1 MSYGLYDGDLQFYPQ
16 VPFFNL
22 ELMKL
27 SSYYKRRREIVS
39 LSLDFKPNMYSHF
52 LIRQDYPYN
61 CTYPTYPNVVYGGR
75 AFSGTK
81 YKPLDLAIEQSHADI
96 SLYDKIKV
104 PHLDRRVVKSA
115 CSTMRRAEHIRL
127 SLDEKNIWPNW
138 EKQLRHHSNAY
149 GIILH
154 DYNIAK
160 VDGAC
165 NFLKENISDIISNAG
180 GRRIGSKFP
189 IITTTE
195 KEFIDWFSLPGMD
208 AYYYLQYNG
217 ILTTNI
223 LPFIKDSYNS
233 NRIMQININPA
244 ANTTY
249 EEFISTGIIQ
259 FYQSILDLRRVGIV
273 FPLIYDKGFFADS
286 RWVDVMKLICQFNNH
301 ACLERYNSEY
311 FIRVAPYET
320 LYSYVKRLIDDEKT
334 YGYTTRRKDKYSQ
347 LFQFVRENNYDLFKL
362 FYEYTGEIK

>member
-27 SSYYKRRREIVS
+27 STYYKRRREIVS

-81 YKPLDLAIEQSHADI
+81 YKPLDLSIEKSHADV
-96 SLYDKIKV
+96 SLYDKVKV
-104 PHLDRRVVKSA
+104 PHLDKHVVKSA

-127 SLDEKNIWPNW
+127 SLDEKTIWPNW
-138 EKQLRHHSNAY
+138 ESQLRYHSNAF

-154 DYNIAK
+154 DYNLAN
-160 VDGAC
+160 VDGS
-165 NFLKENISDIISNAG
+165 FELLKENLPNIIQSTRG
-180 GRRIGSKFP
+180 QRIGTKFP
-189 IITTTE
+189 IITITE
-195 KEFIDWFSLPGMD
+195 QDFTNWYSLPAMGS
-208 AYYYLQYNG
+208 YYYLQHDG
-217 ILTTNI
+217 ILTANI
-223 LPFIKDSYNS
+223 IPIIKENF
-233 NRIMQININPA
+233 NQNKPNQITINVTG
-244 ANTTY
+244 NTTY
-249 EEFISTGIIQ
+249 DEFISADIICL
-259 FYQSILDLRRVGIV
+259 FQSILDLRRAGIV

-286 RWVDVMKLICQFNNH
+286 RWVDVIDLICRFNNR
-301 ACLERYNSEY
+301 ALMERYNENY
-311 FIRVAPYET
+311 FSRVAPFET
-320 LYSYVKRLIDDEKT
+320 LYSYVKKLIDDEKT

-362 FYEYTGEIK
+362 FYEYTGELK